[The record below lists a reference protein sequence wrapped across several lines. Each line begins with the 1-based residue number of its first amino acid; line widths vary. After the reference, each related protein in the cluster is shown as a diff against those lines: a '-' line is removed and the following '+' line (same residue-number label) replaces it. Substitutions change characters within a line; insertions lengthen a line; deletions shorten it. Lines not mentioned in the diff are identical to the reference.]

1 MPSGPPLVQV
11 SWAVSVRQTGVV
23 SVRSHLP
30 VPQSPPAAHSSPTMQ
45 RFSQMEPPQSTS
57 VSPPSC
63 ALLKQEVQTLLV
75 RWLKRQSA
83 VASQAAALQRSLY
96 CSIT

>member
-1 MPSGPPLVQV
+1 
-11 SWAVSVRQTGVV
+11 
-23 SVRSHLP
+23 
-30 VPQSPPAAHSSPTMQ
+30 MQ

-75 RWLKRQSA
+75 HGLKRQSA
-83 VASQAAALQRSLY
+83 AASQAAALQRSLY

>member
-1 MPSGPPLVQV
+1 MPSWPPLAQV
-11 SWAVSVRQTGVV
+11 SWAVSVRQTGVA

-30 VPQSPPAAHSSPTMQ
+30 VPQSPSAAHSSPTMQ

-57 VSPPSC
+57 VSPPSL

-75 RWLKRQSA
+75 HWLERQS
-83 VASQAAALQRSLY
+83 AAALQAAASQRSHY